1 VSVLSLALR
10 GSPIIQHAGRLVVF
24 PTRKTLALLAY
35 LAVERGAHS
44 REKIAALLWPESD
57 AGQART
63 TLRST
68 LALLRTALGEPGAHL
83 TATREALAF
92 DRMSEHVL
100 DTDALRAAAR
110 AAIVSVQPNQAD
122 PLLRQLTDAATAWRG
137 DFLDGFSLG
146 DAPEFDDWAT
156 LQRESLHRAAA
167 LVCDT
172 LSRLRLDRGEL
183 DSALEIAGLWVARDR
198 LSESAHRRLIQIH
211 AAAGDRSAALK
222 AYAICRAVLLAELGV
237 EPEPATEAVA
247 ARVRA
252 GTSIRVLDAPAAH
265 APGASSLLPA
275 AVQST
280 AFVGR
285 AAQQLALATAY
296 RVAAQGATAAVAVLG
311 EPGIGKTRLVS
322 EFLTWAVVHGAD
334 VLRGRAHETGG
345 RLSYHPLI
353 EALRRRLEAIPDLR
367 SLLAPTWL
375 AELARLLP
383 ELLDRVEHLP
393 LPAHVAEAEAHARLF
408 EAVARLGHALA
419 THAPLVLFV
428 DDLQWAD
435 AASLDLLA
443 YLARR
448 WVALGTRALIILT
461 ARSEELEG
469 AIAAEADARVS
480 LADWLAELGR
490 TISLSELRLAPLT
503 REDTGQLVRALIAED
518 RSLEQAGAP
527 SGHWSVIEA
536 LRTWLYEA
544 TGGQPF
550 FMVQTLGALLES
562 RALRQAEAGGW
573 ELSPPARG
581 ELLPTGIRDLVL
593 ARLRRLSVPAHLAC
607 TACAVLGEG
616 CDFEQVREVSGLQ
629 APEDLAA
636 IEELLRRGLL
646 NEHAGSYS
654 FAHDTIREVAYTE
667 VSETRRR
674 LFHRRA
680 LTSLEQTDAPAA
692 RLAYHALAS
701 GLPEAALRHSLAA
714 GDEAMGMSAVRA
726 AVSHYEQARALYVEQ
741 EHTLPRARASG
752 AAEGERHPH
761 RALAPRIFLGLGR
774 AYEFISAW
782 EQARSVYRELL
793 QWAHTYQDNHAE
805 ADALSRL
812 ATVEAQGFFDLA
824 QAQALL
830 GQARARAER
839 SGDAGR
845 LAEIAW
851 NLAQITFYCWEL
863 ERSLAHGMHALD
875 LALGL
880 GAQELEARSR
890 NIVAYNLMM
899 IGRWDEAIVQADRA
913 RALFTALGN
922 RALEADCLSIVAII
936 QVNTGRVAEGIAAA
950 RAGVAIGQ
958 EVENPWGLANCAHP
972 LTRGLLDQGEWGE
985 ALEVARAGVAAAR
998 TAGHPP
1004 TLVFN
1009 LLALGAVYRAHAA
1022 LEAAYAA
1029 HREAQAIGEAMRH
1042 PLLREWSAIE
1052 LCADAAQAEAWAEA
1066 ATFAQEALTLRRP
1079 DRVYVGCARWLET
1092 EALVRAGLRD
1102 SAAADLEQTA
1112 RTTPMYPR
1120 MQLQLDRGRAV
1131 LAATAGNLATA
1142 ITHLEAAGVLAEQL
1156 GLRYDRWQIDLALAA
1171 IYGALGSPA
1180 AAECQV
1186 QATAAATAFA
1196 ARVTDPELQARLLAG

>member
-10 GSPIIQHAGRLVVF
+10 GSPIIQHGGSLVVF

-44 REKIAALLWPESD
+44 REKIAALLWPESE

-83 TATREALAF
+83 TATRDALAF
-92 DRMSEHVL
+92 DQMSEHML
-100 DTDALRAAAR
+100 DTDMLRATAR
-110 AAIVSVQPNQAD
+110 MATVSAQPNQVE
-122 PLLRQLTDAATAWRG
+122 PMLRQLTDAATAWRG

-211 AAAGDRSAALK
+211 ATAGDRSAALK
-222 AYAICRAVLLAELGV
+222 AYAACRAMLLDELGV
-237 EPEPATEAVA
+237 EPEPATEALA

-252 GTSIRVLDAPAAH
+252 GTVVRVLDTPAAY
-265 APGASSLLPA
+265 PPA
-275 AVQST
+275 AGSLPTALQST

-296 RVAAQGATAAVAVLG
+296 RVAAQGATTAVAVLG
-311 EPGIGKTRLVS
+311 EPGIGKTRLVG
-322 EFLTWAVVHGAD
+322 EFLSWADVHGAD

-353 EALRRRLEAIPDLR
+353 EALRRRLEAIHDLR
-367 SLLAPTWL
+367 SLLATTWL

-383 ELLDRVEHLP
+383 ELLDRVENLP
-393 LPAHVAEAEAHARLF
+393 VPAQMAEAEAHARLF

-419 THAPLVLFV
+419 AQAPLVLFV

-448 WVALGTRALIILT
+448 WAALGTRALIVVT
-461 ARSEELEG
+461 ARSEELDG
-469 AIAAEADARVS
+469 AIAAEADERVT
-480 LADWLAELGR
+480 LAAWLAELGR
-490 TISLSELRLAPLT
+490 TIWLSELRLEPLT
-503 REDTGQLVRALIAED
+503 REDTGQLVRALIAEG
-518 RSLEQAGAP
+518 RSPEQVSAP
-527 SGHWSVIEA
+527 SGHWSVVEA

-562 RALRQAEAGGW
+562 RALQQAEAGGW

-607 TACAVLGEG
+607 TACAVLGDG

-636 IEELLRRGLL
+636 IEELFQRGLL
-646 NEHAGSYS
+646 SEHAGSYS
-654 FAHDTIREVAYTE
+654 FTHDTIREVAYAE

-680 LTSLEQTDAPAA
+680 LTSLEQNAAPAA

-726 AVSHYEQARALYVEQ
+726 AMSHYEQARALLAEG

-752 AAEGERHPH
+752 AAERDQRPH
-761 RALAPRIFLGLGR
+761 RLLAPSILLGLGR
-774 AYEFISAW
+774 TYEFVSAW
-782 EQARSVYRELL
+782 EQARNVYRELL
-793 QWAHTYQDNHAE
+793 QWARTYQDNPAE

-830 GQARARAER
+830 GQARAAAER
-839 SGDAGR
+839 SGDASR
-845 LAEIAW
+845 LAEIEW
-851 NLAQITFYCWEL
+851 NLAQITFYCWDL

-875 LALGL
+875 LALSL
-880 GAQELEARSR
+880 GGQELEARSR

-899 IGRWDEAIVQADRA
+899 IGRWDEAVAQADRA

-936 QVNTGRVAEGIAAA
+936 QVNTGRVADGIAAA

-1009 LLALGAVYRAHAA
+1009 LLAFGAVYRAHAA

-1042 PLLREWSAIE
+1042 PFLREWSAIE
-1052 LCADAAQAEAWAEA
+1052 LCADAAQAGAWAEA
-1066 ATFAQEALTLRRP
+1066 ATFAQEALALRRP
-1079 DRVYVGCARWLET
+1079 GQVYVGCARWLET

-1112 RTTPMYPR
+1112 RSTPMYPR
-1120 MQLQLDRGRAV
+1120 MQLQLERGRAV
-1131 LAATAGNLATA
+1131 LAAATGDAATA
-1142 ITHLEAAGVLAEQL
+1142 AAHLEAAGVLAEQL

-1180 AAECQV
+1180 AVTCQM
-1186 QATAAATAFA
+1186 QATAAVTAFA
-1196 ARVTDPELQARLLAG
+1196 ARVTDPELRARLLAG

>member
-1 VSVLSLALR
+1 
-10 GSPIIQHAGRLVVF
+10 VVF

-35 LAVERGAHS
+35 LVVERGAHS

-57 AGQART
+57 VGQART

-68 LALLRTALGEPGAHL
+68 LALLRTALGEPSAHL
-83 TATREALAF
+83 MATRDTVAF
-92 DRMSEHVL
+92 DPMSEHRL
-100 DTDALRAAAR
+100 DTDELRAAAR
-110 AAIVSVQPNQAD
+110 VATASIQSNQAE
-122 PLLRQLTDAATAWRG
+122 PMLRQLTDVAVAWRG
-137 DFLDGFSLG
+137 DFLDGVSLG
-146 DAPEFDDWAT
+146 DAPEFDDWAM

-183 DSALEIAGLWVARDR
+183 DSAVEIAGLWVARDR

-222 AYAICRAVLLAELGV
+222 AYAACRAALLSELGV
-237 EPEPATEAVA
+237 EPEPATEALA

-252 GTSIRVLDAPAAH
+252 GTIVRALDTPAAH
-265 APGASSLLPA
+265 PPA
-275 AVQST
+275 AGSQPAALQST

-285 AAQQLALATAY
+285 AAQQQALATAY
-296 RVAAQGATAAVAVLG
+296 RAVAQGASAAVVVLG

-322 EFLTWAVVHGAD
+322 EFLTWADVHGAD
-334 VLRGRAHETGG
+334 ILRGRAHETGG
-345 RLSYHPLI
+345 RLSYHSLI
-353 EALRRRLEAIPDLR
+353 EALRRRVEAIHDLR
-367 SLLAPTWL
+367 SLLASTWL

-383 ELLDRVEHLP
+383 ELLERVENLP
-393 LPAHVAEAEAHARLF
+393 APAHVAEAEAHARLF

-448 WVALGTRALIILT
+448 WAALGTRALIVLT
-461 ARSEELEG
+461 ARSEELSG
-469 AIAAEADARVS
+469 AIAAEAHGRVT
-480 LADWLAELGR
+480 LVDWLAELGR
-490 TISLSELRLAPLT
+490 TISLSQLHLEALT
-503 REDTGQLVRALIAED
+503 REDTGQLVRALIAEG
-518 RSLEQAGAP
+518 RAPEQVGAP
-527 SGHWSVIEA
+527 GGHWSVIEA

-573 ELSPPARG
+573 ELRPPVRS
-581 ELLPTGIRDLVL
+581 ELLPSGIRDLVL
-593 ARLRRLSVPAHLAC
+593 ARLRRLSVPAHLVC
-607 TACAVLGEG
+607 TACAVLGDG
-616 CDFEQVREVSGLQ
+616 CDFEQVSAVSGLQ

-636 IEELLRRGLL
+636 IEELVRRGILS
-646 NEHAGSYS
+646 EHTGSYS
-654 FAHDTIREVAYTE
+654 FMHDMIREVAYTE

-680 LTSLEQTDAPAA
+680 LASLEQSAAPAA

-714 GDEAMGMSAVRA
+714 GDEAMRLSAVRA
-726 AVSHYEQARALYVEQ
+726 AVNHYEQARMLYAEQ
-741 EHTLPRARASG
+741 EHTLPRGRQSG
-752 AAEGERHPH
+752 AAEQDQRPH
-761 RALAPRIFLGLGR
+761 RSLAPGIFLGLGR
-774 AYEFISAW
+774 AYEFVSVW
-782 EQARSVYRELL
+782 GQARDVYRDMLK
-793 QWAHTYQDNHAE
+793 WAQTHQDSQAE

-830 GQARARAER
+830 GQARAVAER
-839 SGDAGR
+839 SGDASR
-845 LAEIAW
+845 LAEIEW
-851 NLAQITFYCWEL
+851 NLAQITFYCWDL

-875 LALGL
+875 LALAQG
-880 GAQELEARSR
+880 GQELEARSR
-890 NIVAYNLMM
+890 NIIAYNLMM
-899 IGRWDEAIVQADRA
+899 IGRWDEAIVQANRA
-913 RALFTALGN
+913 RALFTVLGN

-936 QVNTGRVAEGIAAA
+936 QVNTGRVADGIAAA

-985 ALEVARAGVAAAR
+985 ALEVGQAGVAAAR
-998 TAGHPP
+998 AAGHPP

-1022 LEAAYAA
+1022 LDPARAA
-1029 HREAQAIGEAMRH
+1029 HAEARAIGEAMRH

-1052 LCADAAQAEAWAEA
+1052 LCADAAQAGAWAEA
-1066 ATFAQEALTLRRP
+1066 ASFAQAALALRRP
-1079 DRVYVGCARWLET
+1079 DRVYVGCARWLEI

-1102 SAAADLEQTA
+1102 TAAADLEQAA
-1112 RTTPMYPR
+1112 RISPIYPR
-1120 MQLQLDRGRAV
+1120 MRLQLERGWAV
-1131 LAATAGNLATA
+1131 LAAASGDAVA
-1142 ITHLEAAGVLAEQL
+1142 AAAHLEAASVLADQL
-1156 GLRYDRWQIDLALAA
+1156 GLHYDRWQIDLALADA
-1171 IYGALGSPA
+1171 YAALGNPA
-1180 AAECQV
+1180 AAERRERAT
-1186 QATAAATAFA
+1186 ATAAALA
-1196 ARVTDPELQARLLAG
+1196 ARVTDPELQARLRTEYHLP